1 MKTKT
6 RIEILK
12 HVLNDKNSRIK
23 NKIIIRLKSKKEKRK
38 KEKKNEN

>member
-1 MKTKT
+1 MKIKT

-23 NKIIIRLKSKKEKRK
+23 NKIIIRLKSEKEKK